1 MEQSSGKFPYH
12 CPNIFY
18 KHCMTQIVFSIND
31 NSITQCFNQ
40 HLYKK
45 DLRRMEFFLTEG
57 YQATVYS
64 SPTCFTKLYKDGF
77 SLKERVYIHEIK
89 LQK

>member
-45 DLRRMEFFLTEG
+45 DLRHMEFFLTEG

-64 SPTCFTKLYKDGF
+64 STIQALLVLPN
-77 SLKERVYIHEIK
+77 YIK
-89 LQK
+89 MDFL